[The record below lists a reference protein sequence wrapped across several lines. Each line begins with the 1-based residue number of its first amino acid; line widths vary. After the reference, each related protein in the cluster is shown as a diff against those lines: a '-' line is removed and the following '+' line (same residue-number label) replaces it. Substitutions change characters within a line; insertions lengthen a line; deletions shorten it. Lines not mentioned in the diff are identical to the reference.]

1 MKVEFLLKTDSGY
14 PRDAGVFSF
23 TMATPGSSL
32 TFGNKPDGA
41 TTVEKQT

>member
-1 MKVEFLLKTDSGY
+1 MKVKFLLQTDIGY

-23 TMATPGSSL
+23 TMANPRSSL